1 MVLQAFFMPHF
12 AGWRTPY
19 GVTIL
24 ENEVM
29 KVSIPLSKLMED
41 ISRSVQNSNFL
52 LEQMASE
59 MYLQN
64 GYQKEPVHQ
73 GDEPDSANG
82 NTEVLIPVTYSIRIN
97 TPGDQKELKVPATAL
112 MHHSTM
118 QLEQVDVSLR
128 FSISGETEDQGILV
142 DVKSKL
148 LENSDKISEMKLHYQ
163 RDSASEGIARVENRH
178 CQNL

>member
-1 MVLQAFFMPHF
+1 MIVLMPHRT
-12 AGWRTPY
+12 GWQTPC
-19 GVTIL
+19 GVFIL

-29 KVSIPLSKLMED
+29 NVSIPLSKLMED

-64 GYQKEPVHQ
+64 GYQKNLVH
-73 GDEPDSANG
+73 GENGTDFANG
-82 NTEVLIPVTYSIRIN
+82 AKEVLVPVTYSIRLN
-97 TPGDQKELKVPATAL
+97 APGENKELKVPATAL

-118 QLEQVDVSLR
+118 QLEQVDVTLR
-128 FSISGETEDQGILV
+128 FSVSGETGDQGILV

-178 CQNL
+178 YQNL

>member
-1 MVLQAFFMPHF
+1 MIVLMPHR
-12 AGWRTPY
+12 AGWQTLC
-19 GVTIL
+19 GVFIL

-29 KVSIPLSKLMED
+29 NVSIPLSKLMED

-64 GYQKEPVHQ
+64 GYQKNLVH
-73 GDEPDSANG
+73 GEKGTDFANG
-82 NTEVLIPVTYSIRIN
+82 AKEVLVPVTYSIRLN
-97 TPGDQKELKVPATAL
+97 APGENKELKVPATAL

-118 QLEQVDVSLR
+118 QLEQVDVTLR
-128 FSISGETEDQGILV
+128 FSVSGETGDQGILV

-178 CQNL
+178 YQNL

>member
-1 MVLQAFFMPHF
+1 M
-12 AGWRTPY
+12 
-19 GVTIL
+19 
-24 ENEVM
+24 
-29 KVSIPLSKLMED
+29 SIPLSKPMED

-64 GYQKEPVHQ
+64 GYQKNLVH
-73 GDEPDSANG
+73 GEKGTDFANG
-82 NTEVLIPVTYSIRIN
+82 AKEVLVPVTYSIRLN
-97 TPGDQKELKVPATAL
+97 APGENKELKVPATAL

-118 QLEQVDVSLR
+118 QLEQVDVTLR
-128 FSISGETEDQGILV
+128 FSVSGETGDQGILV

-178 CQNL
+178 YQNL

>member
-1 MVLQAFFMPHF
+1 M
-12 AGWRTPY
+12 
-19 GVTIL
+19 
-24 ENEVM
+24 N
-29 KVSIPLSKLMED
+29 VSIPLSKLMED

-64 GYQKEPVHQ
+64 GYQKNLVH
-73 GDEPDSANG
+73 GEKGTDFANG
-82 NTEVLIPVTYSIRIN
+82 AKEVLVPVTYSIRLN
-97 TPGDQKELKVPATAL
+97 APGENKELKVPATAL

-118 QLEQVDVSLR
+118 QLEQVDVTLR
-128 FSISGETEDQGILV
+128 FSVSGETGDQGILV

-178 CQNL
+178 YQNL